1 MVVLVRQF
9 RDEKLVET
17 KGDEGCEKQR
27 EGLEKQEVWRRSR
40 CKEF

>member
-1 MVVLVRQF
+1 MVLVPQF

-17 KGDEGCEKQR
+17 KGDERCERQR
-27 EGLEKQEVWRRSR
+27 EELEKQEVQKRSR